1 MTATDRLEAI
11 VRQAQQRT
19 RAKPATPPAAPT
31 GPQIVRDRPAEAAK
45 PRPWA
50 LLGGA
55 AGVGYL
61 LAKAIDW
68 RGHAHPRR

>member
-11 VRQAQQRT
+11 VRQAQQRS
-19 RAKPATPPAAPT
+19 RSKPSAPPSAPA
-31 GPQIVRDRPAEAAK
+31 GPQIVRDRTERPAKA
-45 PRPWA
+45 RPWA
-50 LLGGA
+50 ILGA
-55 AGVGYL
+55 AVAAGYL